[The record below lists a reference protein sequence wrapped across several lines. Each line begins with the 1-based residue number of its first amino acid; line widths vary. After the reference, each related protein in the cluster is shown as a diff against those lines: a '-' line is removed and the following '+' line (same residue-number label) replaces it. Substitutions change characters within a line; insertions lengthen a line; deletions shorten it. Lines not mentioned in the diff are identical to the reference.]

1 MGQVLITLNG
11 RTYRMACGDGQEVR
25 LERLADHLK
34 SKVDTLAIEFGQ
46 VGEERLLLMAG
57 LLVTDELFE
66 AREQIAPA
74 EIAMP
79 VSLASPV
86 DTSPSAQ
93 NLPSVP
99 FAERQAVPAQAT
111 VPASTNKPKVQT
123 PQFNANTRKPGRN

>member
-11 RTYRMACGDGQEVR
+11 RTYRMACGDGQEAR

-86 DTSPSAQ
+86 DPSPSSQ
-93 NLPSVP
+93 NSPSVP
-99 FAERQAVPAQAT
+99 VAERQAVPAQAT
-111 VPASTNKPKVQT
+111 VPASTLKPPAQS
-123 PQFNANTRKPGRN
+123 PRANAGPRKPGRN

>member
-11 RTYRMACGDGQEVR
+11 RTYRMACGDGQEAR

-74 EIAMP
+74 EIAVP

-86 DTSPSAQ
+86 DPSPYTQ
-93 NLPSVP
+93 NSPSVP

-111 VPASTNKPKVQT
+111 VPASTVKPPAQS
-123 PQFNANTRKPGRN
+123 PRANAGPRKPGRN